1 MKIIQGICLGIDIW
15 NGIERDMIELILNQV
30 EIGMIRIDMIEI
42 NGEEIG
48 VVGIIS
54 GEEIGIVHVITID
67 IVRAEICMII
77 MIGIDMM
84 RIGMNLFMRETK
96 INKVEEMRNKVRVI
110 RSPKIRR
117 NQSIININIDH
128 LLVLD
133 IDPLLVVVQTVT
145 LVVTVIV
152 IPSLKCLPTKTS
164 IYPKV
169 LYTGDGKLT
178 WDNFIFLFERTATN
192 QKWSDKEKFN
202 YFFDC
207 LSDRALEYAQK
218 IKHDDKYKKLKKK
231 CLRSLTSRLILV

>member
-15 NGIERDMIELILNQV
+15 SGIERDMIELILNQV
-30 EIGMIRIDMIEI
+30 EIGMIKIDITEI

-48 VVGIIS
+48 IVDMIS
-54 GEEIGIVHVITID
+54 GEEIGIVDMILID

-77 MIGIDMM
+77 VIGIDMM

-110 RSPKIRR
+110 RSPKIGR

-133 IDPLLVVVQTVT
+133 IDPLLVLVQTVT

-152 IPSLKCLPTKTS
+152 IR
-164 IYPKV
+164 V
-169 LYTGDGKLT
+169 
-178 WDNFIFLFERTATN
+178 
-192 QKWSDKEKFN
+192 
-202 YFFDC
+202 
-207 LSDRALEYAQK
+207 
-218 IKHDDKYKKLKKK
+218 
-231 CLRSLTSRLILV
+231 